1 MSPSLRTRPIDT
13 MGLGHVVKV
22 LRVDEFG
29 PVYKLAKR
37 MPWPVPGGL
46 RTLPSFRGQS
56 FVLADPVAVYVF
68 TVAKRPKLANA
79 LGVGIYWP
87 TGNTVDEGFLFQR
100 FLAWLE
106 DGELKA
112 APQAPVEHIHGKLEP
127 NTSADGPGGIAAGL
141 AAEVA
146 HAIAGLHH
154 ATKSGAS

>member
-1 MSPSLRTRPIDT
+1 MSPFTKTRPLDT
-13 MGLGHVVKV
+13 MGVGDVVKA

-46 RTLPSFRGQS
+46 TKLPSFRGQS

-68 TVAKRPKLANA
+68 TVAKRSRLGNA
-79 LGVGIYWP
+79 LVVGIYSP
-87 TGNTVDEGFLFQR
+87 TGITIDEGFLFQR

-106 DGELKA
+106 DGELKVT
-112 APQAPVEHIHGKLEP
+112 PQAPVEHTKGKLEP
-127 NTSADGPGGIAAGL
+127 NRSADGPAGTDAGL

-154 ATKSGAS
+154 ATKGGAS

>member
-1 MSPSLRTRPIDT
+1 MSLHTRPIDT
-13 MGLGHVVKV
+13 MGVGQVVKV

-46 RTLPSFRGQS
+46 TKLPSFRGQS
-56 FVLADPVAVYVF
+56 FVIADPVAVYVF
-68 TVAKRPKLANA
+68 TVAKRPKRANA

-87 TGNTVDEGFLFQR
+87 TGNTIDEGFLFQR

-106 DGELKA
+106 DGELKVT
-112 APQAPVEHIHGKLEP
+112 PQAPVEHIHGKLERD
-127 NTSADGPGGIAAGL
+127 TSQDGPGGLAAGL

-154 ATKSGAS
+154 ATKSGSS

>member
-1 MSPSLRTRPIDT
+1 MSASVNARPIDT
-13 MGLGHVVKV
+13 MGVGHVVKT

-46 RTLPSFRGQS
+46 TKLPSFRGSS

-68 TVAKRPKLANA
+68 TVARRPKLANS
-79 LGVGIYWP
+79 LSVGIYSP
-87 TGNTVDEGFLFQR
+87 SGNTIDEGFLFQR

-106 DGELKA
+106 NGELKT
-112 APQAPVEHIHGKLEP
+112 APQAPVEHTRGKLKP
-127 NTSADGPGGIAAGL
+127 NASANGPAGIAANL

-154 ATKSGAS
+154 ATKGTAS

>member
-1 MSPSLRTRPIDT
+1 MSPSLHTRPIDT
-13 MGLGHVVKV
+13 MGVGQVVKV

-46 RTLPSFRGQS
+46 TKLPSFRGQS

-68 TVAKRPKLANA
+68 TVARRAKRANA

-87 TGNTVDEGFLFQR
+87 TGNTIDEGFLFQR

-106 DGELKA
+106 DGELRVT
-112 APQAPVEHIHGKLEP
+112 PQAPVEHIHGKLEP
-127 NTSADGPGGIAAGL
+127 NTGADGPAGIAADL

-154 ATKSGAS
+154 ATKSGSS

>member
-1 MSPSLRTRPIDT
+1 MSPSTRPIDT
-13 MGLGHVVKV
+13 MGVGHVVKL
-22 LRVDEFG
+22 LRIHEFG

-46 RTLPSFRGQS
+46 RKLPSFRGQS

-68 TVAKRPKLANA
+68 TIAKRPKLAST

-87 TGNTVDEGFLFQR
+87 TGSTIEQGFLFQR

-112 APQAPVEHIHGKLEP
+112 TPQAPVEHIHGKLER
-127 NTSADGPGGIAAGL
+127 NTADGPAGITADL

-154 ATKSGAS
+154 ATKSGS